1 MDIVRITMEG
11 YGCEIHRGIVPREE
25 YLKIKNS
32 VNDVWNK
39 DLFKKIKKEVNLKKE
54 IYISGLIKGEVKIEI
69 DDTVIIETSINSFE
83 ALVNYKTEV
92 IKYPATKDV
101 VVTSVQHQEGVF
113 LDTIFVIDDKFD
125 LDKVTIIKKDV
136 NNKIDNTLV
145 SSLYCE
151 LYYDGYLIPMTE
163 NITDLRMS
171 RLYFENTD
179 KDKDEQ
185 NEHKQP

>member
-11 YGCEIHRGIVPREE
+11 YGCEIHRGIVPKKE
-25 YLKIKNS
+25 YLKIENS
-32 VNDVWNK
+32 INDVWHK
-39 DLFKKIKKEVNLKKE
+39 DLFKKIAKEVNLKKE
-54 IYISGLIKGEVKIEI
+54 IYSSGLIKGEIKIEV
-69 DDTVIIETSINSFE
+69 DDVVVVETSINSFE
-83 ALVNYKTEV
+83 TLVNYRTEI
-92 IKYPATKDV
+92 IKYPETKDV
-101 VVTSVQHQEGVF
+101 VVTSIQHQEGTF

-125 LDKVTIIKKDV
+125 LNKITIVKKDI

-151 LYYDGYLIPMTE
+151 LYYDGQLIPMTE

-179 KDKDEQ
+179 KDEQ
-185 NEHKQP
+185 NKRR